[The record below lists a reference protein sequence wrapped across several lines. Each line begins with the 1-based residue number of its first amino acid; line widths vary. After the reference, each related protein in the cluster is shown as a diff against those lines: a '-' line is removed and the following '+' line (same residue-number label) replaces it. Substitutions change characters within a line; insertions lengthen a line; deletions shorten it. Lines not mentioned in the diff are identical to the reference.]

1 MKAICKEIYTESQQ
15 HKLDRVS
22 HVQFGTILYKLVQ
35 YKMQVVQSRQPIVT
49 TVTLGS
55 WHGEIQNSFVSVS
68 VITETAEFAFL
79 LYSFALIML

>member
-1 MKAICKEIYTESQQ
+1 M
-15 HKLDRVS
+15 DRIS

-35 YKMQVVQSRQPIVT
+35 YKMQVVQSRQPIVTTT